1 MKMKVKGELCNDKF
15 ILTAKQDKDTDVP
28 LDGVDPSVIDALVQ
42 NLYRYLDAKETADAT
57 YDFVVETEGLLEDIL
72 EDNDIKKVKLEVK
85 KTSDFGE
92 EYISTLR
99 VRKSDTPCI
108 GLDIARFMREDHLLY
123 KSLCDKYPLP
133 LGGYDFDI
141 E

>member
-1 MKMKVKGELCNDKF
+1 MKMRIKGELCNDKF

-28 LDGVDPSVIDALVQ
+28 LDSVDPSVIDALVQ
-42 NLYRYLDAKETADAT
+42 NLYRYLDVRETVDVTSEFAD
-57 YDFVVETEGLLEDIL
+57 ETEGLLEDIL
-72 EDNDIKKVKLEVK
+72 ENNDIKKVKLEVK
-85 KTSDFGE
+85 KTSDYGE

-108 GLDIARFMREDHLLY
+108 GLDIARFMTEDHLLY

-133 LGGYDFDI
+133 LGVYDFDI